1 MSLFQLIKYVLTS
14 WQVIVVTIAIV
25 IYFSIVSYA
34 ARSHSRPRSAKKSR
48 PKINLFKKKEK
59 PAAAAPIMGP
69 ETTES
74 DENHVDDLGIE
85 EAQ

>member
-1 MSLFQLIKYVLTS
+1 MTLVQLLKLVISS
-14 WQVIVVTIAIV
+14 WQVLAVTVAIV

-34 ARSHSRPRSAKKSR
+34 SRSHHRSRPVKK
-48 PKINLFKKKEK
+48 PKVKKKKET
-59 PAAAAPIMGP
+59 PAEAIAGP

-85 EAQ
+85 EA